1 MRALCSG
8 ARLALIAALVI
19 PAAAVFG
26 HHSVAGAFD
35 PTREV
40 VVTGKIVKLEWINPH
55 VFVHVEATDQNG
67 KATTWAFE
75 SLPIHMF
82 HRAGV
87 TKEML
92 LGGRPDAGQVVTV
105 KALPAHVTP
114 NGGLIT
120 RISYPDG
127 HFYQLYVSPQPGK
140 PAPEG
145 RDAPTQ

>member
-1 MRALCSG
+1 MNAVSHGVRV
-8 ARLALIAALVI
+8 ALVALLLI
-19 PAAAVFG
+19 PAAPVFA
-26 HHSVAGAFD
+26 HHSVSGAFD
-35 PTREV
+35 VRREV

-55 VFVHVEATDQNG
+55 VFVHVEEMGRDG
-67 KATTWAFE
+67 KVTTWAFE

-87 TKEML
+87 TRKML
-92 LGGRPDAGQVVTV
+92 LGGQEEPGQVVTV

-120 RISYPDG
+120 RISYADG
-127 HFYQLYVSPQPGK
+127 HFYQLYTSPEAGK

-145 RDAPTQ
+145 RDR